1 MEKTV
6 TVNGLEIVL
15 TNPVKFGEET
25 IDKLVLREPVAR
37 DFRGMKSTEPFAMM
51 LDLAAAVSG
60 VSPSVIDQL
69 SAADTMAVFDVVG
82 GFLPSSQKNGAT

>member
-1 MEKTV
+1 
-6 TVNGLEIVL
+6 
-15 TNPVKFGEET
+15 
-25 IDKLVLREPVAR
+25 
-37 DFRGMKSTEPFAMM
+37 MM

-82 GFLPSSQKNGAT
+82 GFLPGSQKNGAT